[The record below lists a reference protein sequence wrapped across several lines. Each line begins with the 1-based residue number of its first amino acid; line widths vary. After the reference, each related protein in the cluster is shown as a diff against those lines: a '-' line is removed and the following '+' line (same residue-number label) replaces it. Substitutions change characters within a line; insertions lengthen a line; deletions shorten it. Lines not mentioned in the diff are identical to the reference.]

1 MFQEFQRY
9 SAPVF
14 MLKYVID
21 IARTGQGIPVD
32 LVDNVRATSGFE
44 KHFIYSITNLEAAS
58 LTSANYC
65 DELLAMIHTH
75 SQKLRQ
81 ADCLFFTP
89 RPLSSSPLCAGR
101 AKTKQCPLD
110 LSSNILVT

>member
-21 IARTGQGIPVD
+21 IARTGQGIPAD

-75 SQKLRQ
+75 FILHVPSHLRLSVPAVSKQ
-81 ADCLFFTP
+81 NSVHSICLATYW
-89 RPLSSSPLCAGR
+89 
-101 AKTKQCPLD
+101 
-110 LSSNILVT
+110 

>member
-58 LTSANYC
+58 LSSSNYC
-65 DELLAMIHTH
+65 DELLPMIHTH
-75 SQKLRQ
+75 SQKLR
-81 ADCLFFTP
+81 
-89 RPLSSSPLCAGR
+89 PLCAGR
-101 AKTKQCPLD
+101 AKTKQCPFD